1 MSFFVDRNGI
11 NSNSLG
17 CRATAIFVD
26 IENSVVV
33 ANSDCRR
40 RTMIGED
47 YEPNLALEEAME
59 KIGCDSSQDE
69 GEGSNFNSGR
79 ESPTSGV
86 AHQPATTTTETYTPY
101 TSRYP
106 NAAEDE
112 GLLRSILSDPERC
125 RRFRRFVERRRCEAN
140 LMFWASCERYRKTSP
155 IEFDRLKDMSYAISE
170 RFFNRGAHYKV
181 SISKRVAD
189 EIRAAIRYGSP
200 PSVHLFAKAQEE
212 VFQQMLQKEFSDYMS
227 SSDSMSD
234 VDSNVSIGT
243 LSSYGNYPPYP
254 SKPSSTICDSSSTLI
269 VG

>member
-11 NSNSLG
+11 SSNSLG
-17 CRATAIFVD
+17 YRATAIFVD
-26 IENSVVV
+26 IENFVVA

-59 KIGCDSSQDE
+59 KIGCGGDSSQDE

-86 AHQPATTTTETYTPY
+86 AHQPATTTTETYSY

-112 GLLRSILSDPERC
+112 SLLRSILSDPERC
-125 RRFRRFVERRRCEAN
+125 RHFRRFVERRRCEAN

-155 IEFDRLKDMSYAISE
+155 IEVDRLKDIVDTITT
-170 RFFNRGAHYKV
+170 RFFSKGAHYRV
-181 SISKRVAD
+181 SISERVAD
-189 EIRAAIRYGSP
+189 EIKTAIRYV

-212 VFQQMLQKEFSDYMS
+212 VFQQMLQKEFRDYMN

-243 LSSYGNYPPYP
+243 MSSYGNYPPYP
-254 SKPSSTICDSSSTLI
+254 SKPSSTICDSSSTLV